1 MTPAVENVRA
11 VGTDE
16 AGTGK
21 KIWQS
26 WIWQKTSLLCAQSAY
41 GNLQIQNV
49 AVNFFYNVSGYNV
62 YPDVK

>member
-1 MTPAVENVRA
+1 MSTASADKSSCILETMTPAVENVRA

-26 WIWQKTSLLCAQSAY
+26 WI
-41 GNLQIQNV
+41 
-49 AVNFFYNVSGYNV
+49 
-62 YPDVK
+62 